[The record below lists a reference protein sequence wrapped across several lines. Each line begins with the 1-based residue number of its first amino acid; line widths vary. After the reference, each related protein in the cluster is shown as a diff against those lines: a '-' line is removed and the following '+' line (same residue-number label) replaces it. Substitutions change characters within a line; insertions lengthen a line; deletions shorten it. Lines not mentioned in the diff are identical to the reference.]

1 MTSLAIRG
9 DALSKRFDGFTAVNN
24 VSIAVKKGE
33 FFGFLGPNGAGKTTT
48 IRLLTGI
55 LPPDSGS
62 VEIAGIDL
70 FSNPLSAKML
80 MGVIPEH
87 STIYSDLTPV
97 QNLNLVGKFYRMSAR
112 EREERIKEL
121 IPRLGLADHQKR
133 PVRVFSKG
141 MKQRVSIGCAILH
154 RPKVLFLDEPTEGLD
169 VQSRRLII
177 DIMRELQAEGTT
189 IFLTTHNI
197 EDAST
202 LCQRVAIIN
211 KGSIVAVERPE
222 ILKHTFETI
231 KSVQVSFSRDVP
243 SGLLQNEYVS
253 RIVQSGDKFILYTS
267 NPDAIVKKIAY
278 LADREGWTITSLQIS
293 GPSLEEVFLHLT
305 GGDQ

>member
-1 MTSLAIRG
+1 MTSLAICG
-9 DALSKRFDGFTAVNN
+9 DALSKSFDGFTAVKDL
-24 VSIAVKKGE
+24 SIAVKEGE

-55 LPPDSGS
+55 LPPDSGR
-62 VEIAGIDL
+62 VEIAGINL
-70 FSNPLSAKML
+70 FSDPLSAKML

-87 STIYSDLTPV
+87 STIYGDLTPV

-112 EREERIKEL
+112 EREDRIKDL
-121 IPRLGLADHQKR
+121 IPKLGLSEHQKR

-177 DIMRELQAEGTT
+177 DIMRELQAGGTT

-197 EDAST
+197 EEAST

-211 KGSIVAVERPE
+211 RGSIVAVERPE
-222 ILKHTFETI
+222 ILKRTFETT
-231 KSVQVSFSRDVP
+231 KSVQVSFSNDVP
-243 SGLLQNEYVS
+243 PGLLQNEHVS
-253 RIVQSGDKFILYTS
+253 RIVQSGDKFILYS
-267 NPDAIVKKIAY
+267 SHPDTIVKKIAY

-305 GGDQ
+305 GGDR

>member
-9 DALSKRFDGFTAVNN
+9 DSLIKRFNSFTAVKD
-24 VSIAVKKGE
+24 VSIAVKEGE

-70 FSNPLSAKML
+70 FSHPLSAKML

-87 STIYSDLTPV
+87 STVYGDLTPV
-97 QNLNLVGKFYRMSAR
+97 QNLNLVAKFYRMGTR
-112 EREERIKEL
+112 ERDERIREL
-121 IPRLGLADHQKR
+121 IPRLGLSDHQKR

-177 DIMRELQAEGTT
+177 DIMRELRAEGTT

-197 EDAST
+197 EEAST

-211 KGSIVAVERPE
+211 KGSLIAVERPE

-231 KSVQVSFSRDVP
+231 KSVQVSFSHDVP
-243 SGLLQNEYVS
+243 SRLLENEHVS
-253 RIVQSGDKFILYTS
+253 RISLSGDKFILYTS
-267 NPDAIVKKIAY
+267 NPDAVVKEIVY
-278 LADREGWTITSLQIS
+278 LADQEDLTITSLQIS

-305 GGDQ
+305 GGNE